1 MPGMCISQNRL
12 SRIVLA
18 LTLAFAVAVPDSGA
32 FAQERQER
40 RTLLQL
46 LFGTPKRVEEPPP
59 QKRTPRRRKPA
70 AESVTTINTLTNAPT
85 GPVQKVE
92 NARKILVIGD
102 FFAGGIADGLQ
113 EAFEQSPGVVVEG
126 RSNGSSGL
134 VRADYYDWQAQF
146 PQLLDELK
154 PALAVVQLGAN
165 DRQQMTVAGEKVD
178 FRSEPWTREYE
189 SRIAALIRVAVERR
203 IPLLWVGIPPFQSPK
218 LSSDAITLNGI
229 FRANVEKAG
238 GEFIDIWEGFV
249 DQDGRFVV
257 TGSDIKGQQVRLRG
271 SDGINMTA
279 AGKRKMAFYIEKSA
293 RRHLGE
299 MASPDLV
306 RLDASNL
313 PALVSLPPSEMKI
326 ITSTPPIDVSD
337 PNLDGGSALLG
348 GAPLTT
354 ISAIPTARD
363 MLVQK
368 GEAGTPPPGRID
380 DYRVLRTG
388 TTP

>member
-189 SRIAALIRVAVERR
+189 SRIAALIRLPWSGA
-203 IPLLWVGIPPFQSPK
+203 
-218 LSSDAITLNGI
+218 
-229 FRANVEKAG
+229 FRC
-238 GEFIDIWEGFV
+238 F
-249 DQDGRFVV
+249 
-257 TGSDIKGQQVRLRG
+257 
-271 SDGINMTA
+271 
-279 AGKRKMAFYIEKSA
+279 
-293 RRHLGE
+293 
-299 MASPDLV
+299 
-306 RLDASNL
+306 
-313 PALVSLPPSEMKI
+313 
-326 ITSTPPIDVSD
+326 
-337 PNLDGGSALLG
+337 GSAY
-348 GAPLTT
+348 PR
-354 ISAIPTARD
+354 SNR
-363 MLVQK
+363 QN
-368 GEAGTPPPGRID
+368 
-380 DYRVLRTG
+380 
-388 TTP
+388 